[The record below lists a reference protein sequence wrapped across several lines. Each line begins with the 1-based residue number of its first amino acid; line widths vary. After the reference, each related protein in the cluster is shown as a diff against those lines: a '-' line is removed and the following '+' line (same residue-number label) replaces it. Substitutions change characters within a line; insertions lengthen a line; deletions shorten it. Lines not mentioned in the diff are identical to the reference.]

1 MMIKETKDLHKTYM
15 ERYRP
20 QNSYNNLDKDKPGG
34 ITLVNIK
41 ADFIA
46 TMIKTV
52 WC

>member
-1 MMIKETKDLHKTYM
+1 MMIKEIKDLHKTYM
-15 ERYRP
+15 ERHRP
-20 QNSYNNLDKDKPGG
+20 QNNLNSLDKDKPGG